1 MPWEWLPAATP
12 KASGSAMPAHNRCL
26 TPARGANHTA
36 NYSPNAH
43 WTSYPSVVD
52 AQLRLRAVER
62 LRVVDASVTPGLVGA
77 NINAAVTMIAERA
90 ADLIRGRPTLAPA

>member
-52 AQLRLRAVER
+52 A
-62 LRVVDASVTPGLVGA
+62 SVTPGLVGA
-77 NINAAVTMIAERA
+77 NINAAVTMIAKRA
-90 ADLIRGRPTLAPA
+90 TDLIRGRPTLAPA